1 MESINRREAIK
12 RTAAIMGCTLSGTLI
27 GAVMSGC
34 RSDTSDGWQPS
45 ALTKKQLQAA
55 ADFAEVILPRTD
67 TPGAKDAKTERFIDS
82 LAGGYLSPEEK
93 NMLIQFLNKLDEENF
108 PELTFDEQTLYTNR
122 LMDTEEGRRYFRS
135 FKSMVLLG
143 FFTSEIGATQVLS
156 YNEIPGIYSGCE
168 MLPDVGG
175 KTWAL

>member
-12 RTAAIMGCTLSGTLI
+12 RTAAITGCVLSGSLI
-27 GAVMSGC
+27 TAVMSGC
-34 RSDTSDGWQPS
+34 RPDSSNGWKPS
-45 ALTKKQLQAA
+45 ALTQNQLQAA

-82 LAGGYLSPEEK
+82 LADGYLSPEEK

-108 PELTFDEQTLYTNR
+108 SSLSFDEQTSFTKRML
-122 LMDTEEGRRYFRS
+122 DTEEDRRFFRS
-135 FKSMVLLG
+135 FKSMTLLG

-156 YNEIPGIYSGCE
+156 YDEIPGIFSGCE
-168 MLPDVGG
+168 MLQDVGG